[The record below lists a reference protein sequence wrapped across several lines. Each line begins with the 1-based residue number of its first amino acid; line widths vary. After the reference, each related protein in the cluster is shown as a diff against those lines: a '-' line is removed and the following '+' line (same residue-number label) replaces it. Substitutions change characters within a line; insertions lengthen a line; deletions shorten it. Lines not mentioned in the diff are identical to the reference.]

1 MGKEVIKMVGTGVAR
16 KGFELFNAV
25 FLTVVGLVML
35 LPFVNILAGS
45 FSGGSAIVQGRV
57 SFLPVDFTFANYRSV
72 LNNAAIWKSIGVTV
86 YITAFGTLLNL
97 FFTSIMAYGLAR
109 RGLKGRSVFIL
120 IVLFAMIFPAP
131 LIPSYLVV
139 KSLGMLNTL
148 WALIIPGLISA
159 YNLIIMIS
167 FFQAIPEG
175 LTEAAKID
183 GCNEYR
189 TYWSIVLPLS
199 IPSLTTI
206 GLFYAVGHWNGYYAA
221 IMYLRDP
228 SLSPMQVKLRQLIV
242 ESDAANVM
250 QSVQMTLQSVE
261 GIKMA
266 TIIVATVPVLLIY
279 PFIQK
284 HFIKGAMLGSVKG

>member
-1 MGKEVIKMVGTGVAR
+1 MPRTGTSR
-16 KGFELFNAV
+16 QWFTMFNFT
-25 FLTVVGLVML
+25 FLTFAGLMML

-45 FSGGSAIVQGRV
+45 FSGGTAIVQGRV
-57 SFLPVDFTFANYRSV
+57 TLLPVDFTFANYSSV
-72 LNNAAIWKSIGVTV
+72 LSNAAIWKSIGVTV
-86 YITAFGTLLNL
+86 YITVFGTLLNL
-97 FFTSIMAYGLAR
+97 FFTSLMAYGLAR
-109 RGLKGRSVFIL
+109 KGLKGRSFFIL
-120 IVLFAMIFPAP
+120 LVLFAMIFPAP

-139 KSLGMLNTL
+139 KYLGMLNTL
-148 WALIIPGLISA
+148 WALIVPGLIGA
-159 YNLIIMIS
+159 FNLIIMIS

-183 GCNEYR
+183 GCSEYR

-199 IPSLTTI
+199 MPSLTTI
-206 GLFYAVGHWNGYYAA
+206 GLFYAVGHWNGYFSAL
-221 IMYLRDP
+221 MYLRDP
-228 SLSPMQVKLRQLIV
+228 ALYPMQVKLRQLIV

-250 QSVQMTLQSVE
+250 QSVQMSMQSVE

-266 TIIVATVPVLLIY
+266 TIIVAAVPVLLIY

>member
-1 MGKEVIKMVGTGVAR
+1 MRRMNPAR
-16 KGFELFNAV
+16 NWFVSFNYV
-25 FLTVVGLVML
+25 FLTLTAVIML

-45 FSGGSAIVQGRV
+45 FSGGTAILQGRV
-57 SFLPVDFTFANYRSV
+57 TIFPVDFTLANYSAV

-86 YITAFGTLLNL
+86 YITVFGTLLNL
-97 FFTSIMAYGLAR
+97 IFTSLMAYGLAR
-109 RGLKGRSVFIL
+109 KELKGRTFFIL
-120 IVLFAMIFPAP
+120 LVLFTMIFPAP
-131 LIPSYLVV
+131 LIPSYLVI

-159 YNLIIMIS
+159 FNLIIMIS

-175 LTEAAKID
+175 LLESAKID

-189 TYWSIVLPLS
+189 TFWSVVLPLS
-199 IPSLTTI
+199 MPSLTTI
-206 GLFYAVGHWNGYYAA
+206 GLFYAVGHWNGYFSA

-228 SLSPMQVKLRQLIV
+228 ALYPLQVKLRQLIV

-250 QSVQMTLQSVE
+250 NSVQMTMQSVE

-279 PFIQK
+279 PMIQK

>member
-1 MGKEVIKMVGTGVAR
+1 M
-16 KGFELFNAV
+16 FNFT
-25 FLTVVGLVML
+25 FLTFAGLMML

-45 FSGGSAIVQGRV
+45 FSGGTAIVQGRV
-57 SFLPVDFTFANYRSV
+57 TLLPVDFTFANYSSV
-72 LNNAAIWKSIGVTV
+72 LSNAAIWKSIGVTV
-86 YITAFGTLLNL
+86 YITVFGTLLNL
-97 FFTSIMAYGLAR
+97 FFTSLMAYGLAR
-109 RGLKGRSVFIL
+109 KGLKGRSFFIL
-120 IVLFAMIFPAP
+120 LVLFAMIFPAP

-139 KSLGMLNTL
+139 KYLGMLNTL
-148 WALIIPGLISA
+148 WALIVPGLIGA
-159 YNLIIMIS
+159 FNLIIMIS

-183 GCNEYR
+183 GCSEYR

-199 IPSLTTI
+199 MPSLTTI
-206 GLFYAVGHWNGYYAA
+206 GLFYAVGHWNGYFSAL
-221 IMYLRDP
+221 MYLRDP
-228 SLSPMQVKLRQLIV
+228 ALYPMQVKLRQLIV

-250 QSVQMTLQSVE
+250 QSVQMSMQSVE

-266 TIIVATVPVLLIY
+266 TIIVAAVPVLLIY